1 MIDTVATWDYY
12 TDFDKVYLNVE
23 KIKIELNLLN
33 SLIGSKN
40 IRTDFINL
48 VKKYPEVLKAIPILI
63 AKREKQ
69 IKVIA

>member
-12 TDFDKVYLNVE
+12 TDFDKVYSNVE

-48 VKKYPEVLKAIPILI
+48 
-63 AKREKQ
+63 
-69 IKVIA
+69 IKNIQKF